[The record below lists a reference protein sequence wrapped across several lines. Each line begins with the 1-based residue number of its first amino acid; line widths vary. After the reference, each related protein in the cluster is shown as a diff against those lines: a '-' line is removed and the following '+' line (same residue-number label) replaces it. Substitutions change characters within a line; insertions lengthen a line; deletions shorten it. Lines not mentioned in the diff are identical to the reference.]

1 MLERQAR
8 QGQGGGDTIVGGD
21 TINQQNGDSVQLST
35 QVDDTQNSADRMKR
49 GSREAVGVDKKT
61 PHFCGV

>member
-49 GSREAVGVDKKT
+49 GSRGSR
-61 PHFCGV
+61 GR

>member
-21 TINQQNGDSVQLST
+21 TINQQNGDNVSLST
-35 QVDDTQNSADRMKR
+35 PVDDTQNSADRMKR
-49 GSREAVGVDKKT
+49 GSRGSR
-61 PHFCGV
+61 GR